1 VSGAGSAAAP
11 PLTVPSQAETMAKAG
26 EENYPVALVLLG
38 RRRRRLLMAIYG
50 FARLVDDIGDEAA
63 GDRAALLDWAER
75 ELDRARRGGRPGHPA
90 TRALAA
96 AMRDGDLPAEPF
108 RRLIDANRRD
118 QEVSRYETFDDL
130 LDYCRLSAAPVG
142 ELVLHV
148 FDAATPDRIALSDRI
163 CAGLQVAEHIQ
174 DVVEDRERGRVYL
187 PAEDLR
193 RFGCTADDLGARAGT
208 PALRELIGFEVER
221 ARALLAEGA
230 PLLRALHGSAAL
242 AVAGYVAGGRA
253 ALDAVEAAGCDVF
266 AARPRPTRLG
276 FARAFLRTAVAR

>member
-1 VSGAGSAAAP
+1 MSAAGSAAAP
-11 PLTVPSQAETMAKAG
+11 PLAVPSQAETMAKAR
-26 EENYPVALVLLG
+26 EENFPVAAVFLG
-38 RRRRRLLMAIYG
+38 RRRRRLLSAIYG
-50 FARLVDDIGDEAA
+50 FARLVDDIGDEVA
-63 GDRAALLDWAER
+63 GDRAAPLDWAER
-75 ELDRARRGGRPGHPA
+75 ELDRACSGEQPAHPA
-90 TRALAA
+90 MRALAT

-108 RRLIDANRRD
+108 RRLIEANRRD
-118 QEVSRYETFDDL
+118 QRVSRYETFDEL

-193 RFGCTADDLGARAGT
+193 RFGCTADDLRAGVPT
-208 PALRELIGFEVER
+208 PALRELIGFEARR

-230 PLLRALHGSAAL
+230 PLIRRLRGRAAL
-242 AVAGYVAGGRA
+242 AVAGYLAGGRA
-253 ALDAVEAAGCDVF
+253 ALDAVEAADCDVF
-266 AARPRPTRLG
+266 AARPRPNRRR
-276 FARAFLRTAVAR
+276 FAGAFLRTAVAR

>member
-1 VSGAGSAAAP
+1 MSAAGSTAAP
-11 PLTVPSQAETMAKAG
+11 PLAVPSQAETMAKAG
-26 EENYPVALVLLG
+26 EENFPVAAVFLG
-38 RRRRRLLMAIYG
+38 RRRRRLLSAIYG

-75 ELDRARRGGRPGHPA
+75 ELDRACAGEQPAHPA
-90 TRALAA
+90 MRALAT

-108 RRLIDANRRD
+108 RRLIEANRRD
-118 QEVSRYETFDDL
+118 QQVSRYETFDEL

-193 RFGCTADDLGARAGT
+193 RFGCTADDLGAGAT

-230 PLLRALHGSAAL
+230 PLIRRLRGRAAL

-253 ALDAVEAAGCDVF
+253 ALDAVEASGCDVF
-266 AARPRPTRLG
+266 AARPRPSRLR
-276 FARAFLRTAVAR
+276 FARAFMRTAVAR